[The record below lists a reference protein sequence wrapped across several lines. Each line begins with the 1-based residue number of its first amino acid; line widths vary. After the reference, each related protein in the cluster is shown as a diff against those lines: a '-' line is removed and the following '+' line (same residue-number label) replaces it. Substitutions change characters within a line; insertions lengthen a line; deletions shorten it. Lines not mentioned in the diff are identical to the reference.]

1 MKEHTEMLMP
11 LVYTPTVGDAC
22 LKYSLIFRR
31 PKGLFI
37 SIKDKGKV
45 RAITLIP
52 IRIAELR
59 DRVKTENKINKF
71 AWFFILK
78 ALFLHIYSEDSI
90 QYIPR

>member
-1 MKEHTEMLMP
+1 MRDHTEMLMP

-45 RAITLIP
+45 RTVSACS
-52 IRIAELR
+52 
-59 DRVKTENKINKF
+59 K
-71 AWFFILK
+71 
-78 ALFLHIYSEDSI
+78 
-90 QYIPR
+90 